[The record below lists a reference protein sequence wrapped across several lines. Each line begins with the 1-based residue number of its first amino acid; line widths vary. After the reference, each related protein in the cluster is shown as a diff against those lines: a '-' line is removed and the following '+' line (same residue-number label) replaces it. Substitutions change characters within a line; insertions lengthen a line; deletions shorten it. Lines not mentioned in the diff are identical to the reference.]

1 MCGRYCITS
10 APEAVRRLFRYR
22 DQPNFPPRFNI
33 APTQPVPIVRLV
45 EGERRFALVRWGL
58 LPPWVKDPKAFTLLI
73 NARGESVNDKPA
85 FRNAMKRRRCLFPA
99 DGFYEWK
106 GEAGRKRAYFARPT
120 ADGPVAFAGLWE
132 TWTGPN
138 GEELE
143 TACIVTTQANRT
155 LGQVHHR
162 APVIVPPE
170 SFDRW
175 LDCARVDVSDASAI
189 IAPAPEEAMQVYE
202 VSSAVNRVANDSAE
216 LIEPLTPVPDDE
228 PVPDPPA
235 PDPPKR
241 PRPKRRPGPDDGQG
255 SLF

>member
-10 APEAVRRLFRYR
+10 APEAIRALFRYPDR
-22 DQPNFPPRFNI
+22 PNFPPRYNV
-33 APTQPVPIVRLV
+33 APTQPVPIVRLA

-58 LPPWVKDPKAFTLLI
+58 IPAWVKDPKGFSLLI

-106 GEAGRKRAYFARPT
+106 VEGGRRRAFHARRPGG
-120 ADGPVAFAGLWE
+120 GPLAFAGLWE

-143 TACIVTTQANRT
+143 TAAIVTTQANREMGT
-155 LGQVHHR
+155 VHHR
-162 APVIVPPE
+162 APVILPPE
-170 SFDRW
+170 QFDLW
-175 LDCARVDVSDASAI
+175 LDTANVDANTATALL
-189 IAPAPEEAMQVYE
+189 APAPEGSMEVYE
-202 VSSAVNRVANDSAE
+202 VSPAVNKVANDTPDLVEPYTAAPEAE
-216 LIEPLTPVPDDE
+216 QQ
-228 PVPDPPA
+228 
-235 PDPPKR
+235 
-241 PRPKRRPGPDDGQG
+241 PRQQPKRRANDSGQG